1 MSFHVRRKDIEITD
15 KKLIKQILESTTYVT
30 IALSIDNQ
38 PYLVSLSHGYDEK
51 HNCLYFHCATE
62 GKKLHY
68 MKKNPNVWGQA
79 VLDHGYAQGKCTHLY
94 ASVHFSGKITL
105 IESLEEKQK
114 AMECMINQL
123 DNKPA
128 QLIEDL
134 TIERLKNAVIGK
146 IDINYMSG
154 KKSKEVTLN
163 STFNP

>member
-15 KKLIKQILESTTYVT
+15 KKLIKQILENTTYVT
-30 IALSIDNQ
+30 IALSINNQ
-38 PYLVSLSHGYDEK
+38 PYLVSLSHGYEEK

-62 GKKLHY
+62 GKKLQY

-94 ASVHFSGKITL
+94 ASVHFSGKVTL
-105 IESLEEKQK
+105 IESLDEKQK

-128 QLIEDL
+128 QMIEDL
-134 TIERLKNAVIGK
+134 TIDRLKNAVIGK

-154 KKSKEVTLN
+154 KKSKEVKLN